1 MYVRSCDSH
10 GLVFIVF
17 HLYKGK
23 FKGYNKSNIALS
35 VDDLVDLLKSVDHDK
50 IVKSNEIISDFALE
64 ALLDR
69 NFTHQKR
76 PNVKDDTKHDD
87 IFKVV
92 EEQNGSSN
100 CVRWMDEKG
109 KIGHE
114 DDIGTE
120 NIIPMGS
127 ESDPN
132 FWNGSD

>member
-1 MYVRSCDSH
+1 MFC
-10 GLVFIVF
+10 
-17 HLYKGK
+17 LYKGK

-50 IVKSNEIISDFALE
+50 IVKSNDIISDSALE

-69 NFTHQKR
+69 NFNHQKR
-76 PNVKDDTKHDD
+76 PNEKDDIKHDD

-92 EEQNGSSN
+92 EEQNGSSSR
-100 CVRWMDEKG
+100 VGWKDE
-109 KIGHE
+109 IGMASKTSHE
-114 DDIGTE
+114 NDIGTE
-120 NIIPMGS
+120 NITPMGS